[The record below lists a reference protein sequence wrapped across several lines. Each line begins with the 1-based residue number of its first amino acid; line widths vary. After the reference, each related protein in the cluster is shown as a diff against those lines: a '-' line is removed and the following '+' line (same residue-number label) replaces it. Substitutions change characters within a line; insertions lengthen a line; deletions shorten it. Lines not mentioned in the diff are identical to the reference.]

1 MLQERGTTSGPKS
14 GLLSNTWKWIFWGDT
29 CTDKERHFI
38 GKGTR
43 VESTRVGSPGKLLCH
58 IARSLRFYGDEISFL
73 VVFGQ
78 SFWPRVLPGGTHIAQ
93 PKWIPAI
100 RILGGGWTYGVS
112 FWPFPNSSG
121 WWWLISSVFLTKTSY
136 SKTAY
141 ARVVTFSQC
150 TSLNSNTS
158 LVGSYSWKTRKD

>member
-1 MLQERGTTSGPKS
+1 MLQERGTPSGPKS
-14 GLLSNTWKWIFWGDT
+14 GLLSNIEMNYPRRPILLTKQEILLG
-29 CTDKERHFI
+29 R
-38 GKGTR
+38 GTR
-43 VESTRVGSPGKLLCH
+43 AESSRVREPRRTVAMWLAASGFH
-58 IARSLRFYGDEISFL
+58 GDGISFL

-121 WWWLISSVFLTKTSY
+121 WWWLISSVFLTKTSC